1 MDSPTTRP
9 PAREVAVVRAVQ
21 ALDRISS
28 FLRRFSRRVAIL
40 AIAGLVGGAAIGVAV
55 VREVPAD
62 NRLTVAVIL
71 GVVLALPPIVLGTF
85 ALAVRAIAQLPERLR
100 ESPDAVRAHAEDL
113 GRRAR
118 EVADARSGGRL
129 RTLVAVLRLVRTA
142 GSSRDLVGSILPG
155 AFLLS
160 PARLLA
166 TVLAGV
172 GALAEVVL
180 GAIALGWLMLA

>member
-1 MDSPTTRP
+1 MEPPRTP
-9 PAREVAVVRAVQ
+9 PARDVAVVRAVQ

-55 VREVPAD
+55 VREVSAG

-85 ALAVRAIAQLPERLR
+85 VLAVRALTQLPQRLR

-113 GRRAR
+113 GWRAR
-118 EVADARSGGRL
+118 EVADARSRGRL
-129 RTLVAVLRLVRTA
+129 RTLVAVVRLVRTA
-142 GSSRDLVGSILPG
+142 GQSRGLVGSILPG

-160 PARLLA
+160 PARLLG

-172 GALAEVVL
+172 GAIAEVVL
-180 GAIALGWLMLA
+180 GAIVLVWLMLA

>member
-1 MDSPTTRP
+1 
-9 PAREVAVVRAVQ
+9 VQ

-28 FLRRFSRRVAIL
+28 FLRWFSRRVAIL

-55 VREVPAD
+55 VRGVSAGD
-62 NRLTVAVIL
+62 RLTVALIL

-85 ALAVRAIAQLPERLR
+85 VLAVRALSQLPQRLSG
-100 ESPDAVRAHAEDL
+100 SPDAVRAHADDL

-118 EVADARSGGRL
+118 EVADARSRGRV
-129 RTLVAVLRLVRTA
+129 RTLVAVVRLVRTA

-155 AFLLS
+155 AFLLN
-160 PARLLA
+160 PARLLG

-172 GALAEVVL
+172 GALVEVVL
-180 GAIALGWLMLA
+180 GAIALGWLLLA